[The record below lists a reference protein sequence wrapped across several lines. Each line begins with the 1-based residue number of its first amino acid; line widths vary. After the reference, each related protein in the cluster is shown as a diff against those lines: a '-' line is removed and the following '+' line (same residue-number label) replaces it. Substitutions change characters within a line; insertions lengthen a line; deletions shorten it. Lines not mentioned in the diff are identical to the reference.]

1 MTRSSTKH
9 IAREKLLD
17 QGVAL
22 LIEQGYHGTGLQD
35 ILLRVGVPKGSFYN
49 YFGSKEAFGAAVV
62 GHYIEP
68 FIRQL
73 DAWLNQ
79 SGLDAL
85 SALEAYFQEMIAELE
100 RRRFTG
106 GCLLG
111 NLIGEIGDTSET
123 CRLALQKAVHDYRDK
138 LKAGLAKAQAEGSLR
153 TDQSAEEMADFLVNA
168 WQGALLRMKIE
179 QTTRPLEECCRN
191 LLQEYFRP

>member
-1 MTRSSTKH
+1 
-9 IAREKLLD
+9 
-17 QGVAL
+17 
-22 LIEQGYHGTGLQD
+22 
-35 ILLRVGVPKGSFYN
+35 
-49 YFGSKEAFGAAVV
+49 
-62 GHYIEP
+62 
-68 FIRQL
+68 
-73 DAWLNQ
+73 
-79 SGLDAL
+79 
-85 SALEAYFQEMIAELE
+85 
-100 RRRFTG
+100 
-106 GCLLG
+106 LG